1 VGTGV
6 SRQHLDLGVVFV
18 SVLAVQG
25 VGLAKGVAVSAHAD
39 LCDLNLRGV
48 EAGHLASFGLRYGE
62 GPGAKLETA

>member
-1 VGTGV
+1 VL
-6 SRQHLDLGVVFV
+6 SIV

-25 VGLAKGVAVSAHAD
+25 VGLANGVAVSAHAD